1 MIWTYGELGTKLWSE
16 IKSITKIFENFTVKG
31 TDNCNGVD
39 IDVFEN
45 DPTDTV
51 DCSLSTRPAASTFN
65 PNRIFPVIS
74 ISSY

>member
-1 MIWTYGELGTKLWSE
+1 MI
-16 IKSITKIFENFTVKG
+16 KIFENLTVKG
-31 TDNCNGVD
+31 TDNCNGVA

-45 DPTDTV
+45 DPIDIV
-51 DCSLSTRPAASTFN
+51 DWSLSTRPAASTLN